1 MFGVG
6 NWKHENLVRERGR
19 LFVGIKLLW
28 EEKISKLQ
36 SEEAIIR
43 GPTEVTRNS

>member
-6 NWKHENLVRERGR
+6 NWKHGNLIREGGR

-28 EEKISKLQ
+28 EEKIS
-36 SEEAIIR
+36 IIR